1 MALMERVSTLLRA
14 NLNDLIDRAEDPAKM
29 IKQVILDME
38 NQLMQ
43 VKTQVA
49 IAVAD
54 LHVLE
59 RKRTEDAEKEAA
71 WMHKADLA
79 LKREDEAL
87 ARAAIERAISSR
99 KMTAAFDEQI
109 ADQKVQVE
117 NLKSAFG
124 KLQTKLA
131 EVSAKA
137 DVLVARQR
145 RSRVMST
152 AADAQLNAGAAS
164 RSTTFDRMEEKVRH
178 NEAYG
183 EALHSMVQD
192 DLEGRLASLEKEDEV
207 EKLLAELKARKSLA

>member
-1 MALMERVSTLLRA
+1 
-14 NLNDLIDRAEDPAKM
+14 
-29 IKQVILDME
+29 
-38 NQLMQ
+38 MQ

-59 RKRTEDAEKEAA
+59 RKRGEDAEKEAA

-79 LKREDEAL
+79 LAREDEAL

-117 NLKSAFG
+117 NLKSAFS
-124 KLQTKLA
+124 KLETKLA
-131 EVSAKA
+131 EVRAKA
-137 DVLVARQR
+137 DVLMARQR
-145 RSRVMST
+145 RSRVMT
-152 AADAQLNAGAAS
+152 NAADAQLNAGAMS
-164 RSTTFDRMEEKVRH
+164 RSTTFDRMEDKVRH

-183 EALHSMVQD
+183 EALHSLLED
-192 DLEGRLASLEKEDEV
+192 DIEGRLASLEKHDEV
-207 EKLLAELKARKSLA
+207 EKLLAELKSKRSAA

>member
-59 RKRTEDAEKEAA
+59 RKRTEDAEKESS

-79 LKREDEAL
+79 LAREDEAL
-87 ARAAIERAISSR
+87 ARAAIERAISTR

-109 ADQKVQVE
+109 GDQKVQVE
-117 NLKSAFG
+117 NLKSAFT
-124 KLQTKLA
+124 KLEAKLA
-131 EVSAKA
+131 EARAKA

-145 RSRVMST
+145 RSRTLT
-152 AADAQLNAGAAS
+152 ASADAQLDAGA
-164 RSTTFDRMEEKVRH
+164 TFHRMEDKVRRI
-178 NEAYG
+178 EAYG
-183 EALHSMVQD
+183 EALQGIAADNVED
-192 DLEGRLASLEKEDEV
+192 RLASLEKHDEV
-207 EKLLAELKARKSLA
+207 EKILAELKARKGAA